1 MFREESEM
9 NEKEE
14 LNQKD
19 EDKSRISYLQTKKLG
34 KLLRPRRSHP
44 KTSDTQYIEIL
55 ECLNEAIVN
64 LENAK
69 DSIRNRI
76 NEFRGIREYL
86 SNELITD
93 ELEKL
98 NIIKH
103 RLEGLK
109 EMIEEMEEII
119 IDLQS

>member
-1 MFREESEM
+1 
-9 NEKEE
+9 
-14 LNQKD
+14 
-19 EDKSRISYLQTKKLG
+19 
-34 KLLRPRRSHP
+34 
-44 KTSDTQYIEIL
+44 
-55 ECLNEAIVN
+55 LNEAIVN

-76 NEFRGIREYL
+76 KKFSGIKEYL

-98 NIIKH
+98 DIIKH

-109 EMIEEMEEII
+109 EMIEEIEEII